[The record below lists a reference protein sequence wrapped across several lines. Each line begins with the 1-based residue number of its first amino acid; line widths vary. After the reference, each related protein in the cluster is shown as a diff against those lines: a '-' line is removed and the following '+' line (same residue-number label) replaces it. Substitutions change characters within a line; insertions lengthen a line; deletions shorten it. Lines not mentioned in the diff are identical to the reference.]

1 MFEISEKFF
10 NDLGFE
16 KMTDTFWKESMKE
29 KPEGKEVVCH
39 ASAEEFFFGP
49 GTDTDIREDWRYII
63 TIIYFQILLSMSLYS
78 VKNSIKM
85 CTAVNQEDFVTI
97 HHEMGHIQYF
107 MRYKDQ
113 HWVFRNGANP
123 GILILINH

>member
-16 KMTDTFWKESMKE
+16 KMTDTFWKESMIE

-49 GTDTDIREDWRYII
+49 GANTDIREDWRYII
-63 TIIYFQILLSMSLYS
+63 KF
-78 VKNSIKM
+78 
-85 CTAVNQEDFVTI
+85 
-97 HHEMGHIQYF
+97 
-107 MRYKDQ
+107 
-113 HWVFRNGANP
+113 
-123 GILILINH
+123 

>member
-1 MFEISEKFF
+1 
-10 NDLGFE
+10 
-16 KMTDTFWKESMKE
+16 
-29 KPEGKEVVCH
+29 
-39 ASAEEFFFGP
+39 
-49 GTDTDIREDWRYII
+49 
-63 TIIYFQILLSMSLYS
+63 MSLYS

-123 GILILINH
+123 GILILINHYIPKTT